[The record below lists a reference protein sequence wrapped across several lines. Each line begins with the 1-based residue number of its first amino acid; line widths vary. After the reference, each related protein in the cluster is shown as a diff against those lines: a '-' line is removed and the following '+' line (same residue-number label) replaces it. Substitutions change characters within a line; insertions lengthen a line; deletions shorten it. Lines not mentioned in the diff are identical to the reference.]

1 MKDINTLLTLK
12 DKNTGDMYYVV
23 DGSILTK
30 DEARLKDVTASFLT
44 LEHMLSGEQ
53 KLCMYAYFGP
63 NPYEETGYQ
72 VYTGEKA
79 KPVEYDLQENV
90 ITQDMLARAVEEAE
104 KQVTDRIID
113 LSYLNISEEGPVNAL
128 ESAITNELPEGA
140 TRGRE
145 DE

>member
-1 MKDINTLLTLK
+1 
-12 DKNTGDMYYVV
+12 
-23 DGSILTK
+23 
-30 DEARLKDVTASFLT
+30 
-44 LEHMLSGEQ
+44 
-53 KLCMYAYFGP
+53 
-63 NPYEETGYQ
+63 
-72 VYTGEKA
+72 YTGEKA